1 MTVAAKDTLTVHL
14 TVQEGRR
21 SAQADGSVPS
31 TRTAEA
37 LACGTEI
44 KPARSGDAGAEVIE
58 QATRLS
64 DKRGDV
70 TCTTCLKKGG
80 A

>member
-1 MTVAAKDTLTVHL
+1 MTVAAKATSIVHL
-14 TVQEGRR
+14 IVQEGWR
-21 SAQADGSVPS
+21 SVQADGS

-37 LACGTEI
+37 LVCGTKI
-44 KPARSGDAGAEVIE
+44 KPARYGDDGAEVIE